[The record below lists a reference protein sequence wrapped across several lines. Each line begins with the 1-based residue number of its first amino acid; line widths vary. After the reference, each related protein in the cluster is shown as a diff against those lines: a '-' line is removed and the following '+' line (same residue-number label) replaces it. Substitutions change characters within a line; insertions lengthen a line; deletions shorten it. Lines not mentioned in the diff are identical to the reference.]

1 MYKIVVFSAAWC
13 PNCGPLKNALT
24 ANGFEYEVIDCDTEE
39 GQAAARV
46 AGVRALPTSV
56 VYDNEEVVRVIV
68 GNQPISTFAPYKSAI
83 IETSN
88 DGVALNG

>member
-13 PNCGPLKNALT
+13 PNCGPLKNALSS
-24 ANGFEYEVIDCDTEE
+24 NGYEYETIDCDTEE
-39 GQAAARV
+39 GQAAARA

-56 VYDNEEVVRVIV
+56 VYDGEEVVRVIV

-83 IETSN
+83 IETS
-88 DGVALNG
+88 DETGALNG